1 MGTPLL
7 RPFAPILVLL
17 LLLAAGCG
25 LQDDPP
31 DEVTRRFWSAIESG
45 DREGARELASSESV
59 RLVEPTLEEL
69 STEGAIESVLVGE
82 SLSNE
87 ESAMVA
93 TTLVMLQEGR
103 ELDAT
108 VQTHLVRE
116 DGHWRVDLAASRA
129 ELRKGVFVAGMREIG
144 EAVGEGVEEIG
155 EAIREGA
162 REMEEALREALE
174 SLDDGSRL

>member
-1 MGTPLL
+1 LEATVGTPLL

-25 LQDDPP
+25 LQDDP
-31 DEVTRRFWSAIESG
+31 
-45 DREGARELASSESV
+45 
-59 RLVEPTLEEL
+59 
-69 STEGAIESVLVGE
+69 ESVLVGE

-108 VQTHLVRE
+108 FHTHLVRE